1 MFRKFILL
9 VALLP
14 VQVFAQAVD
23 YYVTPY
29 TTQQSKPNLEYINQ
43 SQGTATSLGD
53 DSTTG
58 QIQLGFDF
66 TFYNQNF
73 SSAFL
78 SSNGLISFQNP
89 INGCCNGYNLASS
102 GNQYS
107 IFALQTDLINI
118 QTSNPYYKTL
128 GEEGSRRFVVGWYD
142 MPEFYNSAYRSTFEI
157 TLFEGSNNILLNYDS
172 INLSYGRTYTSG
184 IKGSNTDGY
193 ELIYSGNDSDFLD
206 FSAYLFSS
214 SPPPP
219 PLPEVLFWSRIAGEN
234 ESFTLMN
241 EAQVRYGA
249 NGVWTTLVLS
259 PGTYSC
265 SNSLFG
271 DPLGGVVKS
280 CEIGMTEPVLDC
292 TSDPYNTQC
301 LVNDFIDNEPETATE
316 IIETIDDE
324 TVTEVE
330 LVAEVSD
337 TNEEE
342 INEDTVAVEE
352 TEEETVTEDVA
363 QEDTLEELLTDD
375 TAQEER
381 TTDNNETNRVDILQ
395 LVNEEKAN
403 ELSDSIP
410 TNTLELVLATE
421 TTTTTSATTASTNDS
436 GTASTKTST
445 TTSQMSTQDTLV
457 SESKS
462 EEMKQET
469 SESSSS
475 EALELLETGRN
486 LGQQALAS
494 TLEQS
499 KESASDSMN
508 QAETIAVTSNETAN
522 SVSINNLAAT
532 NEIDDNI
539 SNATMSSVVTDT
551 SEVGTNEINSV
562 DTSEIVI
569 ADVQNTESQTD
580 TSVNDGFVDITNSEI
595 NPNVDAYTQEEDEVV
610 AKILSETTRQE
621 EQINNGSMDDEQ
633 ITIQNDPTLANAFN
647 VVPNTTNLEML
658 GVLGKQEDKSDAE
671 KKADEIVAANAKEQ
685 EEINNNY
692 MEADQ
697 SGIIGAMVADT
708 DVSSYNTKMIPDM
721 SDWYKP
727 EDIYKNILYKDNVRG
742 MYFLE
747 KGNTDTYKKLV
758 DLQYNLSEE

>member
-1 MFRKFILL
+1 
-9 VALLP
+9 
-14 VQVFAQAVD
+14 
-23 YYVTPY
+23 
-29 TTQQSKPNLEYINQ
+29 
-43 SQGTATSLGD
+43 
-53 DSTTG
+53 
-58 QIQLGFDF
+58 
-66 TFYNQNF
+66 
-73 SSAFL
+73 
-78 SSNGLISFQNP
+78 
-89 INGCCNGYNLASS
+89 
-102 GNQYS
+102 
-107 IFALQTDLINI
+107 
-118 QTSNPYYKTL
+118 
-128 GEEGSRRFVVGWYD
+128 
-142 MPEFYNSAYRSTFEI
+142 
-157 TLFEGSNNILLNYDS
+157 
-172 INLSYGRTYTSG
+172 
-184 IKGSNTDGY
+184 
-193 ELIYSGNDSDFLD
+193 
-206 FSAYLFSS
+206 
-214 SPPPP
+214 
-219 PLPEVLFWSRIAGEN
+219 
-234 ESFTLMN
+234 
-241 EAQVRYGA
+241 
-249 NGVWTTLVLS
+249 
-259 PGTYSC
+259 
-265 SNSLFG
+265 
-271 DPLGGVVKS
+271 
-280 CEIGMTEPVLDC
+280 MTEPVLDC

-342 INEDTVAVEE
+342 INEDIVAVEE

-522 SVSINNLAAT
+522 SISINNLAIT

-562 DTSEIVI
+562 DTSEIAI

-610 AKILSETTRQE
+610 AKILSETNRQE

-721 SDWYKP
+721 NDWYKP